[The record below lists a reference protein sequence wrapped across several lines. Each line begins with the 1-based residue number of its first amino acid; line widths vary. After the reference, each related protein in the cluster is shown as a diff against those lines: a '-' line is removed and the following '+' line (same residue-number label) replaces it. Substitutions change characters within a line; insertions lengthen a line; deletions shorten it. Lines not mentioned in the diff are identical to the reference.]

1 MRNKLIILM
10 WVFLTLNIA
19 ANEYEHKLGF
29 LVFDS
34 SNDFILQLGAPY
46 HFLLKEYGPF
56 DSDTQLV
63 EYTSPKYS
71 INKAESNDLIV
82 TYSTFYNRIDG
93 LEIYSPRFVTY
104 FDVSIGSSYE
114 FVKEKYGEP
123 WLFEGNDKNP
133 DFVIYKIKIPS
144 INHKAEFTYLRF
156 DFIGGQVY
164 VMNFY
169 IGSGV

>member
-1 MRNKLIILM
+1 MKYKLIILI
-10 WVFLTLNIA
+10 WVVLTFNIA
-19 ANEYEHKLGF
+19 AEEYEQKLGY

-63 EYTSPKYS
+63 EYTSPRYS
-71 INKAESNDLIV
+71 INKAESSDLIV
-82 TYSTFYNRIDG
+82 TYSTYYERIDG
-93 LEIYSPRFVTY
+93 IEIYSPHFETY
-104 FDVSIGSSYE
+104 FGVSVGSSSE
-114 FVKEKYGEP
+114 FVIEKYGEP
-123 WLFEGNDKNP
+123 WLLEGSDSHP
-133 DFVIYKIKIPS
+133 SFILYKIKIPS
-144 INHKAEFTYLRF
+144 INHRAEFTYLRF
-156 DFIGGQVY
+156 DFIDAQVY